1 MKYSDPILLN
11 VIMSVTIIITIISI
25 IIVSQ

>member
-1 MKYSDPILLN
+1 MKYSDPIVLN